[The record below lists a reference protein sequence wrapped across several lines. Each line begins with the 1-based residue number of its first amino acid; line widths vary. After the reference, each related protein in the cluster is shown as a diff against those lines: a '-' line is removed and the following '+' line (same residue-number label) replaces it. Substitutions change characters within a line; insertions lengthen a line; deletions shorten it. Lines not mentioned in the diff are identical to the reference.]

1 MAEFGEE
8 DLSGS
13 TFDWTDLSGS
23 TFRAASLSN
32 AGRITGGRR
41 VAAAPRHDGHCLS
54 IVLNEEWWHGTYA
67 ARDLTVLEERPDQ
80 PH

>member
-1 MAEFGEE
+1 M
-8 DLSGS
+8 
-13 TFDWTDLSGS
+13 T
-23 TFRAASLSN
+23 
-32 AGRITGGRR
+32 
-41 VAAAPRHDGHCLS
+41 VADCLS